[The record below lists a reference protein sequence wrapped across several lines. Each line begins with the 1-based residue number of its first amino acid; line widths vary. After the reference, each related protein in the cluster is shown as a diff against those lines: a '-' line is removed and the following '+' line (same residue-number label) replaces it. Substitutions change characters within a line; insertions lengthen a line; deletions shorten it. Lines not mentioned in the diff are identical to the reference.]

1 MNRNPNCENN
11 GHGYNSDGVCIYC
24 FKDDGSQRKTTD
36 EKAANPQ
43 ANTLD
48 EQIRKAI
55 KAYKIAGGDPEFYI
69 ISKSDH
75 DRNWAQAVTEARI
88 EGGQVSINTEI
99 PKKITG
105 FESMPAMSICRN
117 LTIQDAKI
125 NEIIDY
131 LSQLA
136 LKENK

>member
-1 MNRNPNCENN
+1 MTNTP
-11 GHGYNSDGVCIYC
+11 
-24 FKDDGSQRKTTD
+24 
-36 EKAANPQ
+36 NPQ

-88 EGGQVSINTEI
+88 DEHMKWVLPTTEQALEWEQSEDGSGI
-99 PKKITG
+99 QYFDNERLG
-105 FESMPAMSICRN
+105 R
-117 LTIQDAKI
+117 LTQ
-125 NEIIDY
+125 
-131 LSQLA
+131 

>member
-1 MNRNPNCENN
+1 MSNTP
-11 GHGYNSDGVCIYC
+11 
-24 FKDDGSQRKTTD
+24 
-36 EKAANPQ
+36 NPQ
-43 ANTLD
+43 ANTPDEILLNIYKEVADLHYNEGAFDSPDIEAKEWLD
-48 EQIRKAI
+48 SNPEHKIQIEALI
-55 KAYKIAGGDPEFYI
+55 K
-69 ISKSDH
+69 
-75 DRNWAQAVTEARI
+75 EARI

-105 FESMPAMSICRN
+105 FESMPAMGICRN

-131 LSQLA
+131 LSQLT

>member
-1 MNRNPNCENN
+1 M
-11 GHGYNSDGVCIYC
+11 S
-24 FKDDGSQRKTTD
+24 
-36 EKAANPQ
+36 
-43 ANTLD
+43 NTLD
-48 EQIRKAI
+48 EIRDSHTMKLVPMSQRELFWSELEPQI
-55 KAYKIAGGDPEFYI
+55 
-69 ISKSDH
+69 
-75 DRNWAQAVTEARI
+75 QALITEARI

-105 FESMPAMSICRN
+105 FESMPAMGICRN

-136 LKENK
+136 LKENN

>member
-1 MNRNPNCENN
+1 MTTPEAGENTM
-11 GHGYNSDGVCIYC
+11 S
-24 FKDDGSQRKTTD
+24 
-36 EKAANPQ
+36 
-43 ANTLD
+43 NTLD
-48 EQIRKAI
+48 EILAPWVGFVHSEYDGTSMVDDELAVIATAKQQIEALI
-55 KAYKIAGGDPEFYI
+55 TG
-69 ISKSDH
+69 
-75 DRNWAQAVTEARI
+75 ARI

>member
-1 MNRNPNCENN
+1 MTNTP
-11 GHGYNSDGVCIYC
+11 
-24 FKDDGSQRKTTD
+24 K
-36 EKAANPQ
+36 PQ

-88 EGGQVSINTEI
+88 DELKHLDGFPVSHKTIEQSVDKRITE
-99 PKKITG
+99 
-105 FESMPAMSICRN
+105 
-117 LTIQDAKI
+117 
-125 NEIIDY
+125 
-131 LSQLA
+131 

>member
-1 MNRNPNCENN
+1 MTNTP
-11 GHGYNSDGVCIYC
+11 I
-24 FKDDGSQRKTTD
+24 
-36 EKAANPQ
+36 PQ

-88 EGGQVSINTEI
+88 DGAVMGAKFGNAAFRQQNIAKPGERINLDTVLDSGIEQA
-99 PKKITG
+99 K
-105 FESMPAMSICRN
+105 EWAERN
-117 LTIQDAKI
+117 V
-125 NEIIDY
+125 E
-131 LSQLA
+131 
-136 LKENK
+136 

>member
-1 MNRNPNCENN
+1 MTNTP
-11 GHGYNSDGVCIYC
+11 
-24 FKDDGSQRKTTD
+24 
-36 EKAANPQ
+36 NPQ
-43 ANTLD
+43 AHTLD

-88 EGGQVSINTEI
+88 DEI
-99 PKKITG
+99 ENAQKVREFYMHPYII
-105 FESMPAMSICRN
+105 SR
-117 LTIQDAKI
+117 LTQ
-125 NEIIDY
+125 
-131 LSQLA
+131 

>member
-1 MNRNPNCENN
+1 MSNT
-11 GHGYNSDGVCIYC
+11 I
-24 FKDDGSQRKTTD
+24 D
-36 EKAANPQ
+36 EILDWQTHLIIRESLTQELDNLKITQEMIDTAKAKAKQQIQ
-43 ANTLD
+43 AL
-48 EQIRKAI
+48 I
-55 KAYKIAGGDPEFYI
+55 
-69 ISKSDH
+69 
-75 DRNWAQAVTEARI
+75 TEARI

-105 FESMPAMSICRN
+105 FESMPAMGICRN

-136 LKENK
+136 LKENN